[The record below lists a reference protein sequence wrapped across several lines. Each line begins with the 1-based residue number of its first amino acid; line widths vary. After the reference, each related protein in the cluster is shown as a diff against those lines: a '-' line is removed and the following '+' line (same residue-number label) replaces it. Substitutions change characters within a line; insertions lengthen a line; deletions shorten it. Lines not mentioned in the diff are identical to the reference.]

1 MEVAT
6 TPLSSG
12 NINYNPFDHSFG
24 AALIS
29 QQQGRMLNYNVTP
42 VPGRGAIQSDAPNE
56 SSGSNETD
64 KMCRHIARIVTFNTA
79 EGSLF
84 HLAEFGFFHIGNNQ
98 LQCFSCQSII
108 ADLPDGYSVSDMHWH
123 KANCALANGSENR
136 NIPLSG
142 AQPAFSGSFP
152 ATHST
157 QEASGLLP
165 SVRHPEATNRTPF
178 DELEDFFQDRS
189 TRPSTSNQQGN
200 GQLSATST
208 SNTHQHAQ
216 RTTQEPTQNH
226 YPENQ
231 AHRHPDA
238 NSASVNFERL
248 LAEQYPC
255 LNPFKPEYADLVD
268 RITTFHD
275 VQGRC
280 IWRGLTNA
288 EPLDIAA
295 SGMVYLNNEDRTKCY
310 YCNGGLNNWERD
322 DDPWFEH
329 AKWYPHCEHLLRN
342 KGPLY
347 VHEVTCQFPNLRR
360 PNPLRSQASTA
371 PSLRQVESGPENL
384 NIPYNESET
393 PSFQI
398 IDPQRERQNQESKIR
413 SWMDSNE
420 CANTAKDMG
429 FEESHIFMV
438 IKRKLDGGNNSQ
450 DFFPFPSASD
460 LVDALIETQNEYES
474 LASNNEEQATTSE
487 PHVEQMS
494 GTSQPQEQTQEAE
507 VARLEAQ
514 KKCKICHREESC
526 VVFVPCGH
534 LTACVPCGE
543 RARNCPVCK
552 THITEKVRSYLS

>member
-1 MEVAT
+1 MF
-6 TPLSSG
+6 
-12 NINYNPFDHSFG
+12 NYD
-24 AALIS
+24 
-29 QQQGRMLNYNVTP
+29 VTH
-42 VPGRGAIQSDAPNE
+42 VPGRGTIQSDAPNE

-64 KMCRHIARIVTFNTA
+64 KMCRHVARIATYETA
-79 EGSLF
+79 EDSLF
-84 HLAEFGFFHIGNNQ
+84 PLAEFGFFHIGNNR

-108 ADLPDGYSVSDMHWH
+108 ADLPDGYSVSDRHWH
-123 KANCALANGSENR
+123 KANCALANGSENK

-152 ATHST
+152 AAHST

-165 SVRHPEATNRTPF
+165 SVRHPEATNRSPF

-238 NSASVNFERL
+238 NSASVNLERL

-255 LNPFKPEYADLVD
+255 LNPFKPEYADLAD
-268 RITTFHD
+268 RIATFYD

-288 EPLDIAA
+288 EPIDIAA
-295 SGMVYLNNEDRTKCY
+295 SGMFYLNNEDRTKCY

-329 AKWYPHCEHLLRN
+329 AKWYPRCEHLLRK

-347 VHEVTCQFPNLRR
+347 VHEVTCQFPDLERPDPDGLLRE
-360 PNPLRSQASTA
+360 PLRQQA
-371 PSLRQVESGPENL
+371 PGRRQVVSGIQRL
-384 NIPYNESET
+384 NTLNNGRET
-393 PSFQI
+393 PSFPI

-413 SWMDSNE
+413 GWMDSNE
-420 CANTAKDMG
+420 CANAAKDMG
-429 FEESHIFMV
+429 FEESHIVMV

-450 DFFPFPSASD
+450 DFFPFSSVVD
-460 LVDALIETQNEYES
+460 LVDALVETQNEYES

-494 GTSQPQEQTQEAE
+494 GTSQPQEQTPEAE
-507 VARLEAQ
+507 IARLEAQ
-514 KKCKICHREESC
+514 KKCKICNREESC

-534 LTACVPCGE
+534 LNACVPCGE
-543 RARNCPVCK
+543 RASNCPVCK
-552 THITEKVRSYLS
+552 RHITEKVRSYLS